1 MGDDEES
8 RSVTS
13 NCTIQTRNA
22 RTALAVSTKL
32 RWLTVTEI
40 LPSPAEYR
48 TALRDWLT
56 VNAPRLHDATPSQS
70 DRRAEIAAQQRL
82 TRTLWDAGW
91 KQHGWPVSEGGVG
104 GGPAYRAVL
113 YDELSQA
120 GVAVPETDYVL
131 EVLADPTR
139 GFAPELAQD
148 LLPAFHRGDEL
159 WAQCFS
165 EPEAG
170 SDLASLRTRAVR
182 DGDAYIVSG
191 QKVWTTNGFAAQRLF
206 TLVRT
211 GSSQSRHRGITA
223 VLIDADSPGVRVQPL
238 MFASG
243 SQEMAECHF
252 DDVRVPI
259 SRRVGNENAGWSV
272 AMRALEFER
281 GMYAWMR
288 QAWLLAKV
296 RQMASGAEPI
306 DTATADALGSAYHAV
321 ISLRARSL
329 QTVRRLD
336 RGLPVGPE
344 ASVDKILLASA
355 EQLVMD
361 VARRLTQPAF
371 EIDSGAEELR
381 QQWWYSRAASIY
393 GGSGEIQRGIIADR
407 VLHLPAEAR
416 TA

>member
-1 MGDDEES
+1 M
-8 RSVTS
+8 
-13 NCTIQTRNA
+13 
-22 RTALAVSTKL
+22 
-32 RWLTVTEI
+32 TEA
-40 LPSPAEYR
+40 LPSPTEYR
-48 TALRDWLT
+48 AALREWLAVT
-56 VNAPRLHDATPSQS
+56 AEHLQDGAPTHS
-70 DRRAEIAAQQRL
+70 DRLAEIAAQQRL

-91 KQHGWPVSEGGVG
+91 KRYGWPTSEGGAG

-113 YDELSQA
+113 YDELCQA
-120 GVAVPETDYVL
+120 GVPVPETDYVL

-139 GFAPELAQD
+139 GFAPELAQS

-165 EPEAG
+165 EPDAG

-182 DGDAYIVSG
+182 DGDAYIVNG
-191 QKVWTTNGFAAQRLF
+191 QKVWTTNGVAAQRLF

-211 GSSQSRHRGITA
+211 GSTQSRHRGITA
-223 VLIDADSPGVRVQPL
+223 LLIDADSPGVSVQPL
-238 MFASG
+238 TFASG

-252 DDVRVPI
+252 DDVRVPC
-259 SRRVGNENAGWSV
+259 SRRVGDEDDGWRV

-296 RQMASGAEPI
+296 RQMAARAEPV

-321 ISLRARSL
+321 ISLRSRSL

-336 RGLPVGPE
+336 RGLSVGPD

-361 VARRLTQPAF
+361 VARHLSQPEF
-371 EIDSGAEELR
+371 EIGSDARDLR
-381 QQWWYSRAASIY
+381 QEWWYSRAASIY

-407 VLHLPAEAR
+407 VLRLPAEIR